1 MAHYIAIIVPSG
13 DGDWRVLF
21 PDIAECEARGV
32 NLDAARMAAIDALD
46 KRLKENG
53 TGLRQPRDLADI
65 ERDEAWLS
73 QNGVDFSKAI
83 VTMVSLI
90 S

>member
-21 PDIAECEARGV
+21 PDIAECEARGTD
-32 NLDAARMAAIDALD
+32 LDAARIAAIDALD
-46 KRLKENG
+46 KRLKEIG
-53 TGLRQPRDLADI
+53 ARLPQPRDLADI
-65 ERDEAWLS
+65 ERDDAWLS
-73 QNGVDFSKAI
+73 QNGVDVSKAI